1 MSFELYAIKSPPCV
15 GHVRPESLP
24 VSHAAHILKTLNQ
37 TTSRT
42 PEYDSR
48 YKVLLSLVIYLPNRF
63 RCQTSKS
70 PTLAGAH
77 PEVDE
82 PGPHA
87 IRGSRAALPKDRCPG
102 KLGAPIFK
110 QTLFARCKDRN
121 LVELR
126 RIELLTPCLQSRCSP
141 S

>member
-48 YKVLLSLVIYLPNRF
+48 YKVSLSLVIYLPNRF

-70 PTLAGAH
+70 PTLADAH

-82 PGPHA
+82 PGRTRPEDRVRPCPKIDA
-87 IRGSRAALPKDRCPG
+87 RENSGRPSSSRLSSLAAKTG
-102 KLGAPIFK
+102 IWW
-110 QTLFARCKDRN
+110 
-121 LVELR
+121 
-126 RIELLTPCLQSRCSP
+126 S
-141 S
+141 